1 MTSAVHQAAWI
12 LCLAQT
18 THSEQKVGRFLELA
32 LGLPRAIRLAD
43 ATGAQSTHLLF
54 QPCDVILSRTGL
66 LGKSRYIRPA
76 RRVGPPRLPGGP
88 QRACSRRV
96 ASPRPET
103 HSQVPPEAATRR
115 GVTRRPELCL
125 WPQRPGTAVD
135 PPSWPLPAAPS
146 LCVPKL
152 RRTRRE
158 KSVLPEGVTR
168 PGPQCREPCE
178 GHPGT
183 LSAAQR
189 AFLSSWRPGTA
200 GHAETQSV
208 RAGGPSGWGSFEK
221 GDAYLDRGGGWFPL
235 KRKNLFAPDVAVGM

>member
-12 LCLAQT
+12 LRLAQT
-18 THSEQKVGRFLELA
+18 THSEQKVGGFLELA
-32 LGLPRAIRLAD
+32 LGLPRAIRVAD

-76 RRVGPPRLPGGP
+76 RRVGLPRLPGGP

-103 HSQVPPEAATRR
+103 HSQAPPEAATRR
-115 GVTRRPELCL
+115 GVTHRPELCL

-158 KSVLPEGVTR
+158 Q
-168 PGPQCREPCE
+168 QCPSRGC
-178 GHPGT
+178 HKARA
-183 LSAAQR
+183 SAQR
-189 AFLSSWRPGTA
+189 AMRGTPWYPQCGPEGLSEQLAPWDRWPRRD
-200 GHAETQSV
+200 AECQS
-208 RAGGPSGWGSFEK
+208 RRSQQLGFI
-221 GDAYLDRGGGWFPL
+221 
-235 KRKNLFAPDVAVGM
+235 